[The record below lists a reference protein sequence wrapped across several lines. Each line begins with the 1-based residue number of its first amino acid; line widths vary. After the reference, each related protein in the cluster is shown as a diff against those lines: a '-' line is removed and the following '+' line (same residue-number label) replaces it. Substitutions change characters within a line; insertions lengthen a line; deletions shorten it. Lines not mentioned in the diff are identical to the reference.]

1 MIQDMLVV
9 DPRDARLSEKLQ
21 LDADLTLA
29 KALAQGCQYEAVK
42 ISKGSLGVR
51 GSPMSMPFGR
61 KGPLPPTEE
70 ILQSR
75 CLSSPPPFQNPNSA
89 QLPCTWCG
97 RAASHG
103 WNAVQR
109 VMQTAISAEVK
120 GHFQIMC
127 RTKRVGMVQ
136 VEGDNNVFI
145 TTCARCG
152 EESAIDLN
160 TVPVQFKINTG
171 DDVLFRRRIS
181 RSEEECIY
189 NPNTGC

>member
-1 MIQDMLVV
+1 
-9 DPRDARLSEKLQ
+9 
-21 LDADLTLA
+21 
-29 KALAQGCQYEAVK
+29 
-42 ISKGSLGVR
+42 
-51 GSPMSMPFGR
+51 MSMPFGR

-171 DDVLFRRRIS
+171 MMCYFGEEFPGAKRNVFTTLTQVADRTQSALTFGVWPIH
-181 RSEEECIY
+181 RSHK
-189 NPNTGC
+189 T